1 VFESEGISGGY
12 HSLLCT
18 QMGFDSSV
26 TPVLLL
32 AEHECTAVQV
42 RLHKAG
48 QTIILIQFPSFSCS
62 NHNSKGDLVSYKGGR
77 SCYGV
82 SDENPIFCGSVRSGD
97 N

>member
-1 VFESEGISGGY
+1 
-12 HSLLCT
+12 
-18 QMGFDSSV
+18 MGFDSSV

-42 RLHKAG
+42 RLDKAG

-77 SCYGV
+77 SYGV
-82 SDENPIFCGSVRSGD
+82 FDENPIYCGSVRSAD